1 MTEHPVLRVTLVA
14 ILIDTVGIVLPRT
27 FILQFEGEE
36 WQAVEQDAHV
46 QLVTLVGTSRT
57 VAHLTH
63 DAELV

>member
-1 MTEHPVLRVTLVA
+1 MPEHPVLRIALVA
-14 ILIDTVGIVLPRT
+14 ILIDAVGIVLPRT

-57 VAHLTH
+57 IAHLTH
-63 DAELV
+63 DTELV